1 VGTSAFA
8 ILVAVAVAAAAPS
21 APPVPAV
28 PWSPAPPAR
37 TSLHFEGIWQSP
49 VPLDRNTRVLF
60 GDRLLGYA
68 GNRVGTTDGLGFFL
82 LDRDRGRV
90 LERISAPGAQATVVR
105 NGDDDVLVVWRRP
118 GEVEEAD
125 KTPCGL
131 AAYDPRRLR
140 SLWRQK
146 ACGFLD
152 AADDRRLA
160 VAPAGKRL
168 LLLAALHTSLASDA
182 DQPTALVAVAAAT
195 GRPVWRQKGPPRVG
209 AVGGGGDR
217 FYLAARD
224 SVWALD
230 PGTGRTLWRS
240 PRATGADPAHASEPD
255 LPVALTTT
263 AAGDDLFVAAGN
275 TVGRLDGANG
285 ISRWQRSLPGA
296 GAIVQLVER
305 QGTLFAVSYR
315 DGFEGSLVA
324 LDAVTG
330 DVRWAREIWQPAII
344 GVVPEGLLVTF
355 TVDGSD
361 HQLSVLDPSDGA
373 ALAQIDIGES
383 FSGPSAIAG
392 ADGYLVARRGEALTG
407 LRLRAGAEDGPPATA
422 RLAGAVEICYRRGCS
437 RRAGFDVR
445 VTGAERGAKAETVV
459 TDAGGQFT
467 VPLRRGRLVTA
478 SVDSADF
485 RSVEEPLTRDALARD
500 ASLRA
505 LTGYVRCYGDAPAT
519 IVATRDGETV
529 HVVLRI
535 DCRVEVR
542 D

>member
-1 VGTSAFA
+1 M
-8 ILVAVAVAAAAPS
+8 
-21 APPVPAV
+21 
-28 PWSPAPPAR
+28 
-37 TSLHFEGIWQSP
+37 
-49 VPLDRNTRVLF
+49 RVLS
-60 GDRLLGYA
+60 GDRLLGFA
-68 GNRVGTTDGLGFFL
+68 GNRVGTTDGLGLFL

-90 LERISAPGAQATVVR
+90 LNRIAAPGAQTTVVR
-105 NGDDDVLVVWRRP
+105 NGDDDLLVVWRRP

-140 SLWRQK
+140 SVWRHR
-146 ACGFLD
+146 ACDFLD
-152 AADDRRLA
+152 PADDRRLA
-160 VAPAGKRL
+160 VARAGKRL
-168 LLLAALHTSLASDA
+168 LLLAALHTALASDA
-182 DQPTALVAVAAAT
+182 DRPTALVAVAAAT
-195 GRPVWRQKGPPRVG
+195 GQPVWRLDGPPRVG
-209 AVGGGGDR
+209 AVGGGGAR

-240 PRATGADPAHASEPD
+240 PRATGADPAHASDPD

-263 AAGDDLFVAAGN
+263 TAGDDPFVAAGN

-285 ISRWQRSLPGA
+285 ASRWQRSLPGA
-296 GAIVQLVER
+296 GAIVDLVER

-315 DGFEGSLVA
+315 DAFEGSLVA

-330 DVRWAREIWQPAII
+330 VVRWAREIWQPAII
-344 GVVPEGLLVTF
+344 GAVPEGLLVTR
-355 TVDGSD
+355 TVEGSD
-361 HQLSVLDPSDGA
+361 HQLSVLDPADGA
-373 ALAQIDIGES
+373 ALAQIDLGES

-407 LRLRAGAEDGPPATA
+407 LRLRAGAEDAQPATA

-437 RRAGFDVR
+437 RRAGLHVR
-445 VTGAERGAKAETVV
+445 VAGAEPGAKAETIV
-459 TDAGGQFT
+459 TDAGGRFT

-478 SVDSADF
+478 AVDRADF
-485 RSVEEPLTRDALARD
+485 RSVEEPLTREALARD
-500 ASLRA
+500 ASVRNLA
-505 LTGYVRCYGDAPAT
+505 GEVRCYGDHPST

-529 HVVLRI
+529 QVVLRI
-535 DCRVEVR
+535 DCRVQVR